1 MGWWRPSP
9 AVTGAAM
16 PPPEAWRDRAEGVL
30 GVPLTAVEPLSGG
43 CVGEVYGARAGRDPV
58 VVKVDAGG
66 SELLATE
73 GRMLR
78 HLAHE
83 SPLPAPDPLHF
94 EPGLLIMPRIDGDH
108 RFGPAVE
115 EHAADL
121 FAELHD
127 RPAPHFGFEFDTVIG
142 GLPQPNPRYERWAAF
157 FADARLREMAGQA
170 RAAGR
175 LDDRLYERID
185 RFAGDAADWFPE
197 PDHPALLHGDAWD
210 NNILADDGRITGFI
224 DPALYWGHPEVEL
237 AFTTMFRTFSD
248 RFYQRYHEHRPLDP
262 EFWEV
267 RRPLYNLYPLL
278 VHVRLFGGG
287 YVSSVGNTL
296 ARFGY

>member
-1 MGWWRPSP
+1 MPAPEGWR
-9 AVTGAAM
+9 A
-16 PPPEAWRDRAEGVL
+16 RAEAVL
-30 GVPLTAVEPLSGG
+30 GVSLEEIGPLSGG
-43 CVGEVYGARAGRDPV
+43 CVGEVYGAVAGGDEL

-66 SELLATE
+66 SDLLAIE

-78 HLAHE
+78 HLARE

-94 EPGLLIMPRIDGDH
+94 EPGLLIMPRIEGDH
-108 RFGPAVE
+108 RFNPEAE
-115 EHAADL
+115 EHAAEL
-121 FAELHD
+121 FAAMHGQA
-127 RPAPHFGFEFDTVIG
+127 APHFGFEYDTVIG
-142 GLPQPNPRYERWAAF
+142 GLPQPNPRYERWSAF

-175 LDDRLYERID
+175 LDDALYARID
-185 RFAGDAADWFPE
+185 RFAADAADWLPE
-197 PDHPALLHGDAWD
+197 PEHPALVHGDAWD
-210 NNILADDGRITGFI
+210 NNILAAGGRITGFI

-248 RFYQRYHEHRPLDP
+248 RFYRHYHELRPIADG
-262 EFWEV
+262 FWEV

-287 YVSSVGNTL
+287 YVGSVANTL
-296 ARFGY
+296 GRFGY

>member
-1 MGWWRPSP
+1 
-9 AVTGAAM
+9 
-16 PPPEAWRDRAEGVL
+16 
-30 GVPLTAVEPLSGG
+30 
-43 CVGEVYGARAGRDPV
+43 VGEVYRVRTDGREL
-58 VVKVDAGG
+58 VVKVDTGG
-66 SELLATE
+66 TDLLAIE

-78 HLAHE
+78 HLARE

-94 EPGLLIMPRIDGDH
+94 EPGLLVMPHVAGDH
-108 RFGPAVE
+108 HFGPGAE

-121 FAELHD
+121 FAAMHGQ
-127 RPAPHFGFEFDTVIG
+127 PAPHFGFEYDTVIG
-142 GLPQPNPRYERWAAF
+142 GLPQPNPRHERWADF
-157 FADARLREMAGQA
+157 FAQARLLAMADQA

-175 LDDRLYERID
+175 LDGSLYARVE
-185 RFAGDAADWFPE
+185 RFAADAADWFPE

-210 NNILADDGRITGFI
+210 NNILAEGDRITGFI

-248 RFYQRYHEHRPLDP
+248 RFYRRYHEHRPIDP
-262 EFWEV
+262 EFWAT

-287 YVSSVGNTL
+287 YVSSVANTL
-296 ARFGY
+296 GRFGY